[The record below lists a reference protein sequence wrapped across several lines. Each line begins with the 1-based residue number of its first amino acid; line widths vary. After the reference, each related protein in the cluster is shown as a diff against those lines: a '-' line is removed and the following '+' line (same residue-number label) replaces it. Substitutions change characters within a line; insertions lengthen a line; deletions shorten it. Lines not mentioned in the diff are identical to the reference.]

1 MKNSTFLKTLCLG
14 FTSLL
19 SLTEAHAQENITT
32 LIKAGAADASTLTA
46 AYIGPIAK
54 GFGAGMNGGWYH
66 TAKPHGLARFDVTL
80 SINAANIPDADK
92 DFDASKLVLQNLTL
106 ANNANNVAQ
115 TFAGISSIGSNNAVF
130 QVNGTSP
137 FTNTDT
143 VFSSFGAPAGYKINN
158 CYAPTVQL
166 AVGLLKNTEL
176 MIRYC
181 PTNNVANYGKI
192 GLVGLG
198 IKHSLKQWIPIV
210 NKLPFDL
217 SAYAGFTRLN
227 ISSNLS
233 LLPDAFTNM
242 KTGKSSSF
250 DNQVFALT
258 TTAQT
263 YGVILSKK
271 VLMVTVYAGLNYQA
285 SSTTIEL
292 NGDYPLTS
300 FEDRLTDVNYGKK
313 VIDVLTNPVNINVD
327 GANGATATVGGRF
340 KFLFLTVNASKTF
353 GEYPL
358 TSVGLGFNLDLK

>member
-1 MKNSTFLKTLCLG
+1 MKNSTFRKTLFLG
-14 FTSLL
+14 LTSLL
-19 SLTEAHAQENITT
+19 SLPVAHAQENITT
-32 LIKAGAADASTLTA
+32 FIKAGAADASTLTA

-66 TAKPHGLARFDVTL
+66 TAKPHGLGRFDVTL
-80 SINAANIPDADK
+80 SLNAATIPDADK
-92 DFDASKLVLQNLTL
+92 VFDASKLVFQNLTL

-115 TFAGISSIGSNNAVF
+115 TFAGSSTIGSNNAVF
-130 QVNGTSP
+130 QVNGKSP

-143 VFSSFGAPAGYKINN
+143 VLNSVGAPAGYGAG
-158 CYAPTVQL
+158 YSGAPTVQL

-181 PTNNVANYGKI
+181 PTYNVANYGKI

-198 IKHSLKQWIPIV
+198 IKHSLKQWIPFV

-217 SAYAGFTRLN
+217 SAYAGFTRFN
-227 ISSNLS
+227 ISSNIS
-233 LLPDAFTNM
+233 LAPDPYNM
-242 KTGKSSSF
+242 KTGKESLLF
-250 DNQVFALT
+250 DNQVFAMT

-292 NGDYPLTS
+292 NGNYPLTTY
-300 FEDRLTDVNYGKK
+300 EDRPTDINYGKK
-313 VIDVLTNPVNINVD
+313 VTDVLTNPVNINVD